1 MKFLIIGL
9 GNIGNEYEGTR
20 HNIGFEVA
28 NTLAKLYDFNFTLG
42 RHAYKG
48 EFKLK
53 GHLITVI
60 KPTTY
65 MNLSGKA
72 LRYWMQQLNIT
83 ITNIIVVVDDKD
95 LPLGKLR
102 MRKKGSAGG
111 HNGMRDIEATL
122 TTPEYARLRMGIGN
136 NFQQG
141 KQVQF
146 VLGKWTEA
154 EKAEVNIAIEQAC
167 QALTAFVTEGIDQA
181 MTKFNN

>member
-60 KPTTY
+60 KPT
-65 MNLSGKA
+65 
-72 LRYWMQQLNIT
+72 
-83 ITNIIVVVDDKD
+83 
-95 LPLGKLR
+95 
-102 MRKKGSAGG
+102 
-111 HNGMRDIEATL
+111 
-122 TTPEYARLRMGIGN
+122 
-136 NFQQG
+136 
-141 KQVQF
+141 
-146 VLGKWTEA
+146 
-154 EKAEVNIAIEQAC
+154 
-167 QALTAFVTEGIDQA
+167 
-181 MTKFNN
+181 